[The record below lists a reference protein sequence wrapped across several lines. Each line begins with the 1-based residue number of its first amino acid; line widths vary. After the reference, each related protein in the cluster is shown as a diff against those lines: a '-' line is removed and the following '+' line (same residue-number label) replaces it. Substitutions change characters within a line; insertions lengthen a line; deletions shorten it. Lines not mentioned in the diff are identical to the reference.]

1 MIQIYFLA
9 KLGILF
15 QFLHTTFENDPISDW
30 HSTKNKLKG
39 LSDETK
45 MVNNYIEQVNSD
57 LFETYQK
64 LKSENKLVTSNI
76 IKAYF
81 FQF

>member
-1 MIQIYFLA
+1 
-9 KLGILF
+9 
-15 QFLHTTFENDPISDW
+15 
-30 HSTKNKLKG
+30 
-39 LSDETK
+39 

-81 FQF
+81 FQI